1 MRSLARGLLVSNFVL
16 LVALMGPGSSRQL
29 YLELRRLG
37 IAHALTYASQIWF
50 LISTV
55 AAGAIFVTIAVSKS
69 ESLRAQRP
77 TKLDWGLFLSWACV
91 VAVVCLFAFM
101 VGHGG

>member
-1 MRSLARGLLVSNFVL
+1 MRSLARGLLCINFVL

-29 YLELRRLG
+29 YLELKKLG
-37 IAHALTYASQIWF
+37 VEHAITYASQMWF

-55 AAGAIFVTIAVSKS
+55 ATGAIFVTIAVSKS

-77 TKLDWGLFLSWACV
+77 TKLDWGLFLSWMFV
-91 VAVVCLFAFM
+91 VAAVCLFAFM
-101 VGHGG
+101 VGLGG